1 MRPKA
6 HDQLY
11 TISVEVSRDRIV
23 WSAPAFDDW
32 GLQRRIMSPHRIEDV
47 ADESL
52 AYFLKYH
59 YGSDPT
65 RMPAYIRVRAWPGVL
80 GSVVKTTPYVLELRT
95 VVADGCRQCTALEQ
109 ARRSQ

>member
-1 MRPKA
+1 MGRRYLEGVTRQLGDVVRDDRGRACAAVGPVGGKRRAAVRPKA

-65 RMPAYIRVRAWPGVL
+65 RMPAYIRVRA
-80 GSVVKTTPYVLELRT
+80 
-95 VVADGCRQCTALEQ
+95 
-109 ARRSQ
+109 